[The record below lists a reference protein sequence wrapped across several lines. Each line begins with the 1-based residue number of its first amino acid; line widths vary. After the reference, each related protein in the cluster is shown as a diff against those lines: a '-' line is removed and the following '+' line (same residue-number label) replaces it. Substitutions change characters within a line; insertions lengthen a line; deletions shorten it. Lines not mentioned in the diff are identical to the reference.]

1 MSVVIRR
8 QGYAYVW
15 ICKVP
20 VMKNGKNEPCNHQDV
35 VESEEVAKSE
45 YDKHKKTTKEH

>member
-20 VMKNGKNEPCNHQDV
+20 VMRDGKKVPCNHQAACAT
-35 VESEEVAKSE
+35 EEEAGPAYE
-45 YDKHKKTTKEH
+45 AHKKTAKGH